1 MTAILSHHLR
11 PTTHASSILPG
22 YTWTGERYRSSASG
36 RFVSRKDILSLTNDQ
51 VTASSARMS
60 DLTVAVTE
68 GRITPAV
75 WQEQM
80 RTEQRRLTL
89 QNSALGSG
97 GWDQMTPKDF
107 GRVGASLR
115 QDYARITG
123 TAADIADGKITLPE
137 ALARVNRYAGNA
149 RVQYYLA
156 EKDRVRPSAPNMVII
171 WRRILGDAKH
181 CQSCLDY
188 YEDGWSLNVFAPG
201 EACEC
206 GGHCKCRVEQK
217 EVPIS
222 ELNDWLGTKK

>member
-1 MTAILSHHLR
+1 
-11 PTTHASSILPG
+11 
-22 YTWTGERYRSSASG
+22 
-36 RFVSRKDILSLTNDQ
+36 
-51 VTASSARMS
+51 MS
-60 DLTVAVTE
+60 DLTVAVME
-68 GRITPAV
+68 GRITPVV

-115 QDYARITG
+115 QDYARIAG
-123 TAADIADGKITLPE
+123 SAADIADGKITLPE

-156 EKDRVRPSAPNMVII
+156 EKDRVKPSAPEMVII

-188 YEDGWSLNVFAPG
+188 YEAGWSLNVFAPG

-222 ELNDWLGTKK
+222 ELNDWLGTKR